1 MYNDNLRQITNLNET
16 LNNLNNTNNQIR
28 NSLIQILNN
37 PYINQS
43 NNPRRN
49 SVSDRRNRDNNERN
63 NNRNNRIFVDNRP
76 YIIDSITE
84 YTFPT
89 GTTIPLRNNETNQVD
104 TSSLLNNFFNN
115 FMNPV
120 EVYPTQSQIEAA
132 TRRVQYCNITR
143 PINNQCPISM
153 DDFNDNDMVT
163 VIRHCGHI
171 FQTEYL
177 MNWFRTN
184 CRCPVC
190 RYDIRDYNSN
200 ASTEFFSDR
209 SQINP
214 VSTQNQTQRTV
225 IVDSSNN
232 DIERNTINRIDSINS
247 INSSGSNTNHIFN
260 DIFNNNFV
268 GTTDLSGNRLD
279 NMLDS
284 TAILFYIL
292 NSMNNRARNFR

>member
-1 MYNDNLRQITNLNET
+1 
-16 LNNLNNTNNQIR
+16 
-28 NSLIQILNN
+28 
-37 PYINQS
+37 
-43 NNPRRN
+43 
-49 SVSDRRNRDNNERN
+49 
-63 NNRNNRIFVDNRP
+63 
-76 YIIDSITE
+76 
-84 YTFPT
+84 
-89 GTTIPLRNNETNQVD
+89 
-104 TSSLLNNFFNN
+104 
-115 FMNPV
+115 
-120 EVYPTQSQIEAA
+120 
-132 TRRVQYCNITR
+132 
-143 PINNQCPISM
+143 
-153 DDFNDNDMVT
+153 
-163 VIRHCGHI
+163 
-171 FQTEYL
+171 

-225 IVDSSNN
+225 IIDSSNN

-260 DIFNNNFV
+260 DIFNNNFIDNFV

-292 NSMNNRARNFR
+292 NSMNNRTRNFR